1 MRMVLEL
8 AEIVIRPGEQQAFDA
23 AIAHGVAGV
32 ISRCPGFQRAT
43 VHKGIESPERYL
55 LQIQWDTLES
65 HTVAFRG
72 SPAFQEWRGI
82 VGPFFAAPPRVEHFT
97 VVVGD

>member
-72 SPAFQEWRGI
+72 PATRRTLHCCRRRLMVSARSAHG
-82 VGPFFAAPPRVEHFT
+82 R
-97 VVVGD
+97 